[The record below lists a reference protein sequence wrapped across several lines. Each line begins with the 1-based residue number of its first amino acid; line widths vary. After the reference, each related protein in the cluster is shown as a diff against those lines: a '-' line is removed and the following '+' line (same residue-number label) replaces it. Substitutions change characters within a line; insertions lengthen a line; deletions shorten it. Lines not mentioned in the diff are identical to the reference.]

1 MTRLGGHVKYY
12 GVVLRCVLVRGW
24 SERLKLRR
32 KDNGLGLLGSSPIVV
47 DNALFSDGHR
57 GRGRNHG
64 LRDDLFFHGRWRRS
78 NRLGRIAES
87 WGDDLFNDRGSGI
100 KTGNRLEERG
110 RSLC

>member
-12 GVVLRCVLVRGW
+12 GVLRCVLVRGW

-47 DNALFSDGHR
+47 DNALFSDGHNNR
-57 GRGRNHG
+57 GRYHG

-78 NRLGRIAES
+78 NRLGMIAEG
-87 WGDDLFNDRGSGI
+87 WGEDFFNDRGSRI
-100 KTGNRLEERG
+100 RTGNRLEKR
-110 RSLC
+110 RRFLR